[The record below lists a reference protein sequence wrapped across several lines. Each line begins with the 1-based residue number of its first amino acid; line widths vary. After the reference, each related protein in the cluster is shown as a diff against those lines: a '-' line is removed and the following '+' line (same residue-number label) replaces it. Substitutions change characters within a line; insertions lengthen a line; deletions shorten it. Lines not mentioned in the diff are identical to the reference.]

1 MISVFIVGMGGK
13 SDYLFGQVELEAANK
28 TDGKMCYP
36 ICKPCLEK
44 EKTVITYPRRN
55 LTNLRRGNREMRT
68 KLLPLLPLLP
78 RKQRRGRRC
87 KLDF

>member
-68 KLLPLLPLLP
+68 KLLPLLP